1 MNLLNNAR
9 IATKVSIAPTLLLII
24 LMIVG
29 GYGWLATQQVSYNM
43 TNIKDNQTPLAELTT
58 QLLKTAQASQASVV
72 QFEQS
77 RDTIALGQ
85 FDLRTRQFEWLTD
98 ELKTYKLSARE
109 ESLLTQLTTQFS
121 QFMTL
126 VNDRILPKL
135 NERDQL
141 ITQLNNQVIPNM
153 TLAMT
158 NIRYALD
165 NASYV
170 DDAIEASIHIQK
182 AGIYLSRFVDS
193 HQGLDIGR
201 TYLEIDATR
210 NALIELSEHATDT
223 RVLAWMKQAFVDI
236 DRLEPALAQLSQLIA
251 ETDSLLKTDLRVSIF
266 QLLDLSM
273 RLQVEVW
280 HSIALGT
287 NQGQASIDTM
297 ALVTLVLTFLGL
309 IIGLMITYFVS
320 KVIASPVERL
330 GRMMEEVVLTGRFNH
345 RSDIVSQDEIGKSAQ
360 ALNQLLS
367 SLEQAISETNQ
378 VVSSIAQGDLRQRI
392 QRDYVGDLNRLK
404 EGVNGSAD
412 NIAQVIDVLYDALA
426 SLRNGHFV
434 CKNKGKIQASG
445 RYRDML
451 ANTAE
456 TMEEMRKIVDEMNTI
471 MDEMNAGNFDARV
484 TSTAY
489 GEFDRMKN
497 NVNEAMSNIAVM
509 ISSIV
514 SVVEAQA
521 EGDWAKALPSGTY
534 RGQFHNLKNAIN
546 YSAEKVK
553 DSVDRATYTSSIV
566 NDAAAQVSQGA
577 SDLSGRVQEQAAA
590 LEQTSATM
598 NEMATAVQAN
608 TSNAQQV
615 SELAKQVQEQSCLG
629 VEVMQKTISA
639 MQSIQESSS
648 RIVDIV
654 GLIDGIAFQ
663 TNLLAL
669 NAAVEAARAG
679 EHGRGFAVVAGEV
692 RALAQKSASA
702 AKDIKDL
709 IHVSVERVENGTQ
722 LAEKSGEMLTGITAS
737 IEQVATM
744 IAQIATASHE
754 QSDGIGQVHKAIA
767 NIDKVTQENAALVE
781 ETTSAAERLSQEA
794 EHLRENMA
802 FFKTGNHAVQ
812 LSAPVSHKASKAL
825 PLPTLPMKRSE
836 SNDQGWQHF

>member
-9 IATKVSIAPTLLLII
+9 IATKVSIAPALLLMI
-24 LMIVG
+24 LLIVG
-29 GYGWLATQQVSYNM
+29 GYGWLATQHVSQNM
-43 TNIKDNQTPLAELTT
+43 TNIKDNQAPLAELTT
-58 QLLKTAQASQASVV
+58 QLLKTTQASQASVM

-77 RDTIALGQ
+77 RDALVLGQ
-85 FDLRTRQFEWLTD
+85 FDLRARQFDWLTD
-98 ELKTYKLSARE
+98 EIKTHQLSPRE
-109 ESLLTQLTTQFS
+109 EALLTQLSAQFS
-121 QFMTL
+121 QFMSL
-126 VNDRILPKL
+126 VKDRIVPKL
-135 NERDQL
+135 DERDQL
-141 ITQLNNQVIPNM
+141 ITQLNNQVIPSM
-153 TLAMT
+153 ALAIT

-165 NASYV
+165 HASYV
-170 DDAIEASIHIQK
+170 NEAIEAGAHLQK

-201 TYLEIDATR
+201 TQLEIDATR
-210 NALIELSEHATDT
+210 NSLIELSAQATDP
-223 RVLAWMKQAFVDI
+223 RVLAWMKQAFADLE
-236 DRLEPALAQLSQLIA
+236 RLEPALTQLSQLIT
-251 ETDSLLKTDLRVSIF
+251 ETDNLLKIELRASTF
-266 QLLDLSM
+266 QLLDLSQ
-273 RLQVEVW
+273 RFQVEVW
-280 HSIALGT
+280 HSIELGT
-287 NQGQASIDTM
+287 SEGQTLIDTM
-297 ALVTLVLTFLGL
+297 SLVTLVLTFFGL
-309 IIGLMITYFVS
+309 MIGLMITYFVS
-320 KVIASPVERL
+320 KVISRPVERL
-330 GRMMEEVVLTGRFNH
+330 GKMMEEVVLTGRFHH
-345 RSDIVSQDEIGKSAQ
+345 RSDITAQDEIGKSAQ

-367 SLEQAISETNQ
+367 SLEQAISETSQ
-378 VVSSIAQGDLRQRI
+378 VVSSIAQGDLKQRI
-392 QRDYVGDLNRLK
+392 QRDYVGDLNQLK
-404 EGVNGSAD
+404 EGVNASAD
-412 NIAQVIDVLYDALA
+412 NIALVIDVLYEALE

-434 CKNKGKIQASG
+434 CKNKGKIKASG
-445 RYRDML
+445 RYREML

-456 TMEEMRKIVDEMNTI
+456 TMEEMRKIVDDVNNI
-471 MDEMNAGNFDARV
+471 MDEMNAGNFHARV
-484 TSTAY
+484 TVTAY
-489 GEFDRMKN
+489 GDLDRMKN
-497 NVNEAMSNIAVM
+497 NVNEAMSNIATM

-521 EGDWAKALPSGTY
+521 EGDWVKTLPSGAY

-553 DSVDRATYTSSIV
+553 ESVDRATYTSSIV
-566 NDAAAQVSQGA
+566 NEAASQVSQGA

-615 SELAKQVQEQSCLG
+615 SELAQQVQEQSSLG

-639 MQSIQESSS
+639 MQSIQESSR

-692 RALAQKSASA
+692 RALAQKSAAA

-709 IHVSVERVENGTQ
+709 IHVSVERIENGTQ
-722 LAEKSGEMLTGITAS
+722 LAEKSGEMLSGITGS

-781 ETTSAAERLSQEA
+781 ETTAAAERLNQEA
-794 EHLRENMA
+794 DHLRENMA
-802 FFKTGNHAVQ
+802 FFKTGNHAVMPH
-812 LSAPVSHKASKAL
+812 SAKKAL
-825 PLPTLPMKRSE
+825 ASPTKSSE
-836 SNDQGWQHF
+836 SIGWQNF